1 MAAGNKIM
9 TQKNDRTRDL
19 VLASAD
25 RMIAPL
31 VRILSAVGVSHA
43 ELTAICA
50 RHCASARRSGRRRV
64 LKVVARDP
72 RYPDII
78 TRWVTQPRYQDAGR
92 PALLKT
98 SGRAPSFSS
107 LVRETEPTLSPREVL
122 SDWSRSKIVRVTRQK
137 RVQLLERF
145 VPTRSG
151 KEFDL
156 GFLATM
162 TSDFLRAHEFNVLY
176 GKRRGHGLFQRLAHS
191 YDVHPK
197 LARDFN
203 AFAREQATL
212 LLEAIDDWLARHQM
226 PQRQRRKPNRLGM
239 GIYVVNET
247 VRDRGHGDR

>member
-1 MAAGNKIM
+1 MN
-9 TQKNDRTRDL
+9 QKDDRSREL
-19 VLASAD
+19 VLESAD

-31 VRILSAVGVSHA
+31 VRILCAVGMSQA

-50 RHCASARRSGRRRV
+50 RHCASSRRSGRKRA
-64 LKVVARDP
+64 LKVVVRDP
-72 RYPDII
+72 RYADII

-92 PALLKT
+92 PAFLKA
-98 SGRAPSFSS
+98 SGRAPSFAS
-107 LVRETEPTLSPREVL
+107 LVRETEPSLSPREVL
-122 SDWSRSKIVRVTRQK
+122 SDWSRSKIVRITGRKQ
-137 RVQLLERF
+137 VQLLERF

-162 TSDFLRAHEFNVLY
+162 TGDFLRAHEFNVLY

-197 LARDFN
+197 LAHDFN
-203 AFAREQATL
+203 DFAREQAAL
-212 LLEAIDDWLARHQM
+212 LLESIDDWLARHQM
-226 PQRQRRKPNRLGM
+226 PQRQRRKANRLGM

-247 VRDRGHGDR
+247 VRQRGDRGR